1 MSVNHQIYDRSII
14 AMTQFSIGAIEMNER
29 RESNF
34 AEFVSITKGRS
45 IVSAADWGN
54 GRIELG
60 LSGGAMLRFFGP
72 PSNDAEINLIATV
85 NRDELPPLLISL
97 GDMPQQVSL
106 AIVERKL
113 RGLRTLYAIFF
124 LYHTDRLD
132 DLLHFLETYPE
143 GDIEQNLLSEEDA
156 LNIESISYGSWVLAV
171 WAKTKASYKAI
182 SSVAGLAFDRGREAF
197 IEKMEAGARLAQAK
211 ARREEIAADKDEFQ
225 LKKSQLDYML
235 KISGKVES
243 PQLRANL
250 ESIMINATRNLTS
263 GDPNDA
269 GSYKQLSN
277 SNSPRSKP

>member
-1 MSVNHQIYDRSII
+1 
-14 AMTQFSIGAIEMNER
+14 MTQFSIGAIELHESR
-29 RESNF
+29 KSNF

-45 IVSAADWGN
+45 IVSAADRGN
-54 GRIELG
+54 GQVELG
-60 LSGGAMLRFFGP
+60 LSGGAMLRFFGT
-72 PSNDAEINLIATV
+72 SNNAEINIVNTV

-97 GDMPQQVSL
+97 GDMPKRVSL

-124 LYHTDRLD
+124 LYHTGRLD
-132 DLLHFLETYPE
+132 DLLHFLENSPD
-143 GDIEQNLLSEEDA
+143 GDIEYNLLSEDDA

-171 WAKTKASYKAI
+171 WVKTKASYKAI

-197 IEKMEAGARLAQAK
+197 LKKMEANTRLAQAK

-243 PQLRANL
+243 PQLRASL

-263 GDPNDA
+263 GDPDDA

-277 SNSPRSKP
+277 SNSSISD

>member
-1 MSVNHQIYDRSII
+1 
-14 AMTQFSIGAIEMNER
+14 MTQFSIGASEMNER

-34 AEFVSITKGRS
+34 AEFVSIAKGRS

-60 LSGGAMLRFFGP
+60 LSGGAMLRFLSSP
-72 PSNDAEINLIATV
+72 PDNTEVNLIATV
-85 NRDELPPLLISL
+85 NRDELPPILISL
-97 GDMPQQVSL
+97 GDMPQRVPL
-106 AIVERKL
+106 ATVERKL

-124 LYHTDRLD
+124 LYHTNRLD
-132 DLLHFLETYPE
+132 DLLHFLETNPD
-143 GDIEQNLLSEEDA
+143 GDIEQHLLSEDDA
-156 LNIESISYGSWVLAV
+156 LKIESISYGSWVLAV
-171 WAKTKASYKAI
+171 WAKTKVSYKAI

-197 IEKMEAGARLAQAK
+197 LGKMEADARLAQAK

-250 ESIMINATRNLTS
+250 ESIMINATRNLTT
-263 GDPNDA
+263 GDPDDA
-269 GSYKQLSN
+269 CSYKQLTN
-277 SNSPRSKP
+277 SATPQSKS